1 MIFYDHFLK
10 DDRLWISVLVGK
22 KRIFNSC
29 AFMIKV
35 LFVSLPK
42 KRDIRRQILSVI
54 PPEFLWQSFW
64 WNNCLGSYA
73 IDIAAI
79 LVISHAT
86 VKNLSMLGCI
96 ENKLQT
102 LTVNERQIKN
112 GIM

>member
-1 MIFYDHFLK
+1 MDF
-10 DDRLWISVLVGK
+10 RTGRK

-73 IDIAAI
+73 IDIADIASYI
-79 LVISHAT
+79 AR
-86 VKNLSMLGCI
+86 NC
-96 ENKLQT
+96 
-102 LTVNERQIKN
+102 
-112 GIM
+112 